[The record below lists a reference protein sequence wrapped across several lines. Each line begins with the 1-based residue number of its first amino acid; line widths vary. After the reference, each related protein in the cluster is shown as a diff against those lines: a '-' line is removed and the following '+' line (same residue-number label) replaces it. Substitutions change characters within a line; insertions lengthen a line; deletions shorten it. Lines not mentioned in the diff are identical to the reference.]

1 RPGVPPPRPA
11 RGVGLGRR
19 GPQARPRPR
28 PAIGDAEER
37 LRGCPPRG
45 GRGARRRRGDRRP
58 DRPRDRRRRPRAR
71 PGARRPRRRDRRQR
85 RRPAARADRAR
96 AAPDLAVSA
105 APGRFGSRGR
115 GRPARRGRDCARRRP
130 GVAVHSDA
138 NRHDG
143 RRGEMRPPRTL
154 LGAAAVLAVAV
165 AAACGGG
172 GSSSGASSGGSHSP
186 VTLTVWHQYAQEE
199 AKPFQDGI
207 ARFEKQYPWIHV
219 KLELQPNPDQDTFD
233 PNLIAAIKGGNAPDV
248 AIDFAPSYA
257 GQYCSSG
264 LWEDLTPFMQKDH
277 MSISDF
283 APATQ
288 SYTNI
293 DGKQCALP

>member
-58 DRPRDRRRRPRAR
+58 DRPRDRRGRPRAR
-71 PGARRPRRRDRRQR
+71 PRARRPRRRDRRQR

-96 AAPDLAVSA
+96 AASDLAVSA
-105 APGRFGSRGR
+105 APGRLGARGR
-115 GRPARRGRDCARRRP
+115 GRPARRGRDRARRRP

-138 NRHDG
+138 NRHYG
-143 RRGEMRPPRTL
+143 RRGEMRSPGTL

-186 VTLTVWHQYAQEE
+186 VTLTVWHQYASGTGGGEL
-199 AKPFQDGI
+199 KPFTNGI

-248 AIDFAPSYA
+248 AVGFTPSYA

-264 LWEDLTPFMQKDH
+264 LWEDLTPF
-277 MSISDF
+277 
-283 APATQ
+283 
-288 SYTNI
+288 
-293 DGKQCALP
+293 